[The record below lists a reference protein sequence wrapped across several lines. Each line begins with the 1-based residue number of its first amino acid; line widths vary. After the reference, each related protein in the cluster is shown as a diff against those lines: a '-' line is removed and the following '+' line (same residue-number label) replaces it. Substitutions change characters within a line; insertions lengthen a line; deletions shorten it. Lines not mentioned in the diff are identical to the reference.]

1 MEESRALRKNLSKLT
16 DILTTTVG
24 PVWLAT
30 QLYECKFVSNI
41 KKENILSA
49 HGMGNHDM
57 VSQLVAIVCKQVE
70 RDHGKYDDF
79 IQILQK
85 ETCLDRIT
93 EELECSLQ
101 SKSLSGVWCHYQDF
115 TIQYCFG
122 DW

>member
-16 DILTTTVG
+16 NILTAAVG

-57 VSQLVAIVCKQVE
+57 VSQLVAIVCEQVE
-70 RDHGKYDDF
+70 QDHSKYDDF
-79 IQILQK
+79 IQVLQK
-85 ETCLDRIT
+85 ETCLDCIT

-101 SKSLSGVWCHYQDF
+101 SKSLSVVWCHQDF